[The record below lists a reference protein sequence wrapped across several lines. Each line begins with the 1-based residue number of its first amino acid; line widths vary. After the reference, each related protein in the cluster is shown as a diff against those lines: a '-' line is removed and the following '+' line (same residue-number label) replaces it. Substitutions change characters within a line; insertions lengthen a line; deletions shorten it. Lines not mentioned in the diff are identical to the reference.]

1 VLARDLGH
9 DFTLTLATQMST
21 FVHQFRGDAASTR
34 QFAEETV
41 AISTEKAVAPHMLA
55 AGRIFLGWAATGNRR
70 GEEEGLEEI
79 RKGLARLDATGVQ
92 LRRPYYLTL
101 YADAC
106 ARTGLVAEGL
116 AILAQA
122 LRGAERWWEAEAHR
136 LSGELLLAQ
145 SAGNRGEAEACF
157 GRALEV
163 ARRQSAR
170 RWSCAPRR
178 VSRGCGARAGGAPMP
193 GSCSPQSTAGSP
205 RASIPPTSD
214 KRRLCS
220 RSCSE
225 RASDG
230 RANTVH
236 LERRGGRKLI
246 MTPEGGGADAEA
258 APRRHVDQG
267 GRPRADGG
275 GAASDP
281 PRSQPQLHVHGSR
294 GIL

>member
-122 LRGAERWWEAEAHR
+122 LRGAERRWEAEAHR

-170 RWSCAPRR
+170 SLELRAATSL
-178 VSRGCGARAGGAPMP
+178 ARLWG
-193 GSCSPQSTAGSP
+193 
-205 RASIPPTSD
+205 
-214 KRRLCS
+214 
-220 RSCSE
+220 E
-225 RASDG
+225 
-230 RANTVH
+230 
-236 LERRGGRKLI
+236 GGRR
-246 MTPEGGGADAEA
+246 ADARELLTS
-258 APRRHVDQG
+258 VYGWFTEGFDT
-267 GRPRADGG
+267 ADLRQ
-275 GAASDP
+275 AKALLEEL
-281 PRSQPQLHVHGSR
+281 Q
-294 GIL
+294 